1 MCIFVKSI
9 HVRHVKHL
17 EILRLEAGDGF
28 SVFQIVQT
36 AIFALIYTPSNK
48 LISVIL
54 KEKQVLLLKCF

>member
-36 AIFALIYTPSNK
+36 AIFALINTPSNK
-48 LISVIL
+48 LSVIL